1 MSDLYQSK
9 KTGNS
14 PRVTLGDPKY
24 VSNKESA
31 EEVNSIDKPTAPK
44 EKVILYRLKGRCFL
58 FKPLLYK
65 YGNN

>member
-9 KTGNS
+9 QTGNS

-31 EEVNSIDKPTAPK
+31 KEVNSINKPQLPEGNR
-44 EKVILYRLKGRCFL
+44 EK
-58 FKPLLYK
+58 
-65 YGNN
+65 

>member
-9 KTGNS
+9 KT

-31 EEVNSIDKPTAPK
+31 EEVNAINKPQLPK
-44 EKVILYRLKGRCFL
+44 K
-58 FKPLLYK
+58 
-65 YGNN
+65 N